1 MQATRAAPPRGE
13 RRRSRRIFRVDRV
26 DGAAREMS
34 EEDPS
39 GFAAEGLLEGLEG
52 DARSA
57 RERLLQELLDD
68 GVPLEELREACAED
82 RLALLPVDRVL
93 ATETP
98 YTARDLAEKAGV
110 SLDDLRAARAA
121 FGLPIADDD
130 ARFYGESDLRM
141 AENLRAVLDTG
152 VPIEKAT
159 EFNRVVGRA
168 MMQVAAASRGLVGE
182 AMLRPGMSEYDLAEI
197 AAATT
202 RELAPRMET
211 TLGYVY
217 ARQLRSL
224 LRSDV
229 VSAAD
234 LAAGRPAG
242 AREMTVAF
250 ADLVGFTRLGEE
262 VDAEELGTV
271 AQKLEQMAAERVE
284 KPVTL
289 VKTVGDAVM
298 LVSPDPDAMLD
309 NVLDLVTATRNL
321 GEGFPEL
328 RIGVSCGPT
337 LERAGDWYGSP
348 VNQASRITG
357 VARPSSVLVAEAVK
371 ERADGWDWSFA
382 GERKLKGVGAM
393 KLYRARRPEPS
404 EPD

>member
-1 MQATRAAPPRGE
+1 MQGA
-13 RRRSRRIFRVDRV
+13 RRIFRADHVR
-26 DGAAREMS
+26 GPTRAMS
-34 EEDPS
+34 EEDPG
-39 GFAAEGLLEGLEG
+39 GFAAEGLLDGLEG
-52 DARSA
+52 EARDA
-57 RERLLQELLDD
+57 RERLLRELLDD
-68 GVPLEELREACAED
+68 GVPLEELRLACAED

-93 ATETP
+93 ATDTP
-98 YTARDLAEKAGV
+98 YSARDLADRSGV
-110 SLDDLRAARAA
+110 GLDELHASRAA

-130 ARFYGESDLRM
+130 ARIYGDADLAM

-152 VPIEKAT
+152 VSLEKVT

-168 MMQVAAASRGLVGE
+168 MLQVAAASRGVVADVTL
-182 AMLRPGMSEYDLAEI
+182 APGMSEYDIADV
-197 AAATT
+197 AAATA
-202 RELAPRMET
+202 RELAPRMEQ

-217 ARQLRSL
+217 ARHLRSL

-234 LAAGRPAG
+234 VAAGRPAG
-242 AREMTVAF
+242 ARDMTVAF

-262 VDAEELGTV
+262 LAPEDLGAI
-271 AQKLEQMAAERVE
+271 AQRFEQLAAERVA

-309 NVLDLVTATRNL
+309 NLLGLLDATRDL
-321 GEGFPEL
+321 GAGFPEL

-337 LERAGDWYGSP
+337 LERVGDWFGAP

-357 VARPSSVLVAEAVK
+357 VARPGSVLASESVK
-371 ERADGWDWSFA
+371 EHADGWRWSFA
-382 GERKLKGVGAM
+382 GERKLRGVGTM
-393 KLYRARRPEPS
+393 KLFRARRPEPS
-404 EPD
+404 ADGDG